1 MKNSFHLE
9 ILEIMCLF
17 FRFDNNMVL
26 GYRIELTWY
35 KDHRKARLQGKVKF
49 KYIQW
54 QCICDVPVSNLYG
67 NVTRH
72 RD

>member
-1 MKNSFHLE
+1 
-9 ILEIMCLF
+9 
-17 FRFDNNMVL
+17 MVL

-35 KDHRKARLQGKVKF
+35 KDHRKARLQGKVKL

-54 QCICDVPVSNLYG
+54 QCTCDVPVSNLYG